1 MEVDITSIYFTV
13 GVPPTDEVDNILAAH
28 LKSRR
33 DLVKLFYNTLKAHP
47 LDPIISRKIRP
58 LRDSFFINTLIG
70 EEIVQKKFG
79 EALELAKIK
88 EIQGSSLTY
97 IARKVGSFKKMYEKF
112 AEEVFR
118 PAVEP
123 LETDEDIQRRMLKGL
138 EKIKSL
144 E

>member
-97 IARKVGSFKKMYEKF
+97 IARKVGSFKKCMKNLLKKF
-112 AEEVFR
+112 SN
-118 PAVEP
+118 
-123 LETDEDIQRRMLKGL
+123 QH
-138 EKIKSL
+138 
-144 E
+144 